1 MKKIP
6 TIDKVFLGV
15 TILLILAG
23 LFIFMSASFGLFAR
37 KGFSFENLFFDQIV
51 LGLFLGVGALFAA
64 LFTPL
69 KLVRTYAL
77 HIFIGSILLSLLVF
91 VPGVGFAHGGAHR
104 WIDLRFTS
112 FQPSEVLKLATV
124 IYFAALLPLLK
135 ERIRTLKYAVGA
147 FLGVVALPAAVLL
160 SEPDTGTLA
169 VLFVA
174 LLAMLIAS
182 GAKLRHF
189 FLLIIIA
196 VLAVGALAMVKPYV
210 KERVLTFFD
219 SSRDAQGASYQI
231 QKSLLA
237 IGSGGITGRGFGQ
250 SIQKF
255 GSLPEPTGDSIFAVA
270 GEEFGFAGGV
280 ILIILFLFFSIRGLQ
295 IARNTPD
302 GFSGLLAVGI
312 VILIVSQ
319 SFANIAAML
328 GLIPLTG
335 VPLVFVSHGGSALL
349 FAFLEIGILLNI
361 SRFTHQTFNKHQ

>member
-1 MKKIP
+1 MINFNFKK
-6 TIDKVFLGV
+6 IDKVFLSL

-37 KGFSFENLFFDQIV
+37 KGFSLQDLFFDQFV
-51 LGLFLGVGALFAA
+51 LGILLGSVVLVVASIA
-64 LFTPL
+64 PL
-69 KLVRTYAL
+69 KL
-77 HIFIGSILLSLLVF
+77 FK
-91 VPGVGFAHGGAHR
+91 
-104 WIDLRFTS
+104 D
-112 FQPSEVLKLATV
+112 
-124 IYFAALLPLLK
+124 
-135 ERIRTLKYAVGA
+135 RIKTAKYAIGA
-147 FLGVVALPAAVLL
+147 FLGILVVPAAVLL
-160 SEPDTGTLA
+160 TEPDTGTLA
-169 VLFVA
+169 VLFAA

-189 FLLIIIA
+189 FLL
-196 VLAVGALAMVKPYV
+196 VLIGVLSIGVLAMVKPYV

-237 IGSGGITGRGFGQ
+237 IGSGGVTGRGFGQ

-270 GEEFGFAGGV
+270 GEEFGFIGGSL
-280 ILIILFLFFSIRGLQ
+280 LIVLFLLFGIRGLQ
-295 IARNTPD
+295 IARRTPD
-302 GFSGLLAVGI
+302 AFSGLLAVGI
-312 VILIVSQ
+312 VILMVSQ

-361 SRFTHQTFNKHQ
+361 SKLR